1 MNSTCEPI
9 AGWDG
14 LPKNWTSLLSV
25 QEWELLPWSWQVR
38 ANNDQA
44 SHHNGTFNKSGSAT
58 CPSTAAKLT
67 AFAAAN
73 IAMAILVPIVGR
85 RDVMKKLT
93 RGFCGRRGS
102 WMWIIVG
109 PLTVVLHIVS
119 NTVGALL
126 IRSTPGYQ
134 DIDVGQLIL
143 LWCTRPRMA
152 WMVIALIPWQA
163 KNAIYFSVAAS
174 SILSEAILQILGSV
188 YMGIATAY
196 AGRQKFYRVGRLRHV
211 PHGTD
216 ALVMYAGS
224 LLWLVMII
232 FALVACGWTLL
243 NVNRHVAGLAQRARG
258 LPRQANKQHRTAN
271 HRIGKWVKRQA
282 EFQKRQGKSTRSTQ
296 ECDTDREALVAQYLP
311 LRQAWQDLASRWA
324 NLHEYLTE
332 DVKAIKAARKDL
344 RKRGQMLRRAKRRS
358 TSTVIERRYFVD
370 AQSLVENL
378 IGLWRSKPAN
388 SLEEVQEQNRLFQ
401 ESQNAANE
409 SKRNMLVRLNE
420 EEKGYEKDWRR
431 LEEINKQI
439 RDLDRCINLK
449 PAQLQGPSRLNSYTV
464 DGPPEAYIR
473 SLRAER
479 ERLVAERGSKGPGEA
494 GSGLLRRLARY
505 KQYLPQLAEIHG
517 EWGAIVQGWDEVVKS
532 VMTLENRWGS
542 LSTQRQREEE
552 EEKQDPGTK
561 LRVIAAKALVGMI
574 GCWAAQWVWWVGY
587 IRLAGDS

>member
-1 MNSTCEPI
+1 
-9 AGWDG
+9 
-14 LPKNWTSLLSV
+14 
-25 QEWELLPWSWQVR
+25 
-38 ANNDQA
+38 
-44 SHHNGTFNKSGSAT
+44 
-58 CPSTAAKLT
+58 
-67 AFAAAN
+67 
-73 IAMAILVPIVGR
+73 
-85 RDVMKKLT
+85 
-93 RGFCGRRGS
+93 
-102 WMWIIVG
+102 MWIIVG

-282 EFQKRQGKSTRSTQ
+282 EFQKRQENSTRSTQ
-296 ECDTDREALVAQYLP
+296 ECDADREALVAQYLP

-344 RKRGQMLRRAKRRS
+344 RKRGQMLRRAKRRG
-358 TSTVIERRYFVD
+358 TSAVIEQRYFVD

-378 IGLWRSKPAN
+378 VGLWRSKPAN
-388 SLEEVQEQNRLFQ
+388 SLEEVQGQNRLFQ

-409 SKRNMLVRLNE
+409 SKRDMLVRLNE
-420 EEKGYEKDWRR
+420 EEKGHEEDWRR

-439 RDLDRCINLK
+439 WDLDRRINLK
-449 PAQLQGPSRLNSYTV
+449 TAQLQAPSRLTSYTV
-464 DGPPEAYIR
+464 DGPPEADIT

-479 ERLVAERGSKGPGEA
+479 ERLVAERGSIGPGEA

-517 EWGAIVQGWDEVVKS
+517 EWGAIVQGWDEIVKS

>member
-1 MNSTCEPI
+1 M

-38 ANNDQA
+38 ANNGQA
-44 SHHNGTFNKSGSAT
+44 SHRNGTFNKSGSDT

-73 IAMAILVPIVGR
+73 IAMAILVPIIGR

-102 WMWIIVG
+102 RMWILVG

-163 KNAIYFSVAAS
+163 KSAIYFSVAAS
-174 SILSEAILQILGSV
+174 SILSEAILQTLGSV

-196 AGRQKFYRVGRLRHV
+196 AGRQKFYRVGRLTHV

-224 LLWLVMII
+224 LLWLVMIV

-243 NVNRHVAGLAQRARG
+243 DVNRHVAGLAQRARG

-271 HRIGKWVKRQA
+271 HRIGKWAERQA
-282 EFQKRQGKSTRSTQ
+282 EIQKRQRKSARST
-296 ECDTDREALVAQYLP
+296 ECEADRETLVAQYLP

-344 RKRGQMLRRAKRRS
+344 RKKGKMLQRAKRRGAS
-358 TSTVIERRYFVD
+358 AVVERRYFAD

-378 IGLWRSKPAN
+378 VGLWRSKPAN
-388 SLEEVQEQNRLFQ
+388 SLEEVQEQNRPFQ
-401 ESQNAANE
+401 ESRNAANE
-409 SKRNMLVRLNE
+409 SKSDMLVRLNE
-420 EEKGYEKDWRR
+420 EGKSYEKERRR

-439 RDLDRCINLK
+439 RDLDRRINLK
-449 PAQLQGPSRLNSYTV
+449 TAQLQVPSRLNSYTV
-464 DGPPEAYIR
+464 NGQLEADTR
-473 SLRAER
+473 SLRAEK
-479 ERLVAERGSKGPGEA
+479 ERLVAERGSEGPGGA
-494 GSGLLRRLARY
+494 GSGLLRRLAWY

-517 EWGAIVQGWDEVVKS
+517 EWGAIAHGWDEVLKS
-532 VMTLENRWGS
+532 VMTLENRWEL

-561 LRVIAAKALVGMI
+561 LRLIAAKALVGMI
-574 GCWAAQWVWWVGY
+574 GCWVAQWVWWVGY